1 MEGRKSLSSREALN
15 ELVPTHR
22 TLAILQSP
30 LPYLPVQTLHSRRI
44 LAMRDQFPYPRVD
57 AVDDGDLGH
66 LHKESHGLDEGNS
79 TAAGVPPI
87 HPILSL
93 APELIS
99 LIFVH
104 CLPSLALGQQ
114 ELHPSKAP
122 ILLTHIC
129 GAWRAL
135 ALRTPAL
142 WASVAFQL
150 FHRLSSAANPQPLE
164 LQFCKLAWW
173 LAQGASHPL
182 TLFLHCRQQHPD
194 IVPLLVG
201 HAARW
206 ADVDLFLHPTTLA
219 AFASGLELEVPL
231 LRRLS
236 LGCSPGTLPHITTL
250 FATAPRL
257 TDVSLLKLPLAAVK
271 LPWCQLAH
279 FYASC
284 AEVND
289 VVRVLRLAPALQ
301 RLQLDFQHW
310 PPLPSLTPPPD
321 AETESKGSDVDVES
335 DITHDSLTSLTLHTH
350 PASPVPLPL
359 LLGLLTLPSLASL
372 TLPPLGP
379 ADIHAFAAF
388 ALRSRLS
395 HTLRELTLALAPL
408 PCGAILDILA
418 PLLSLQKLELRFPG
432 EVVLGDVLRALTLAG
447 TEGAEAGEGVSDGAD
462 PSADAVAGTESEG
475 ETDED
480 EEPLRAPFLPSLQ
493 HLYVDCFRG
502 TVPYTALRAALE
514 ARWSPDP
521 AEERGYAE
529 VEANSAPPPPP
540 SMSTSP
546 SPRGSADQDRSATAP
561 GPSPLRSFALTTL
574 APTPVPPKN
583 AATPSH
589 TSPSLAPSMAP
600 FWKHPDA
607 DVAALR
613 ALKARGMDVSVA
625 YVYGGR
631 VV

>member
-1 MEGRKSLSSREALN
+1 
-15 ELVPTHR
+15 
-22 TLAILQSP
+22 
-30 LPYLPVQTLHSRRI
+30 
-44 LAMRDQFPYPRVD
+44 MRDQFPYPRVD

-66 LHKESHGLDEGNS
+66 LHKETPKSYGLDEGNS
-79 TAAGVPPI
+79 TASGVPPL

-104 CLPSLALGQQ
+104 CLPSLTLGQQ

-135 ALRTPAL
+135 ALGTPAL

-164 LQFCKLAWW
+164 PQFCKLAWW

-194 IVPLLVG
+194 IVPLLVE

-206 ADVDLFLHPTTLA
+206 ADVDLFLHPTTLT
-219 AFASGLELEVPL
+219 AFASALAESHCELEVPL

-236 LGCSPGTLPHITTL
+236 LGCSPGALPHITTL
-250 FATAPRL
+250 FAHAPRL

-271 LPWCQLAH
+271 LPWCQLTR

-289 VVRVLRLAPALQ
+289 AVRMLRLAPALQ
-301 RLQLDFQHW
+301 HLQLDFQHW

-321 AETESKGSDVDVES
+321 AETESEGWDVDVES
-335 DITHDSLTSLTLHTH
+335 DITHESLTSLTLHTH
-350 PASPVPLPL
+350 PASPVPLAL
-359 LLGLLTLPSLASL
+359 LLRFLTLPSLASF

-379 ADIHAFAAF
+379 ADVRAFAAF

-408 PCGAILDILA
+408 PCGAILDVLA

-447 TEGAEAGEGVSDGAD
+447 TEVAEAGEGVSDGAA
-462 PSADAVAGTESEG
+462 PGADAVAGTESEG
-475 ETDED
+475 TTDED

-493 HLYVDCFRG
+493 HLHVDCFRG
-502 TVPYTALRAALE
+502 TVPYAALRAALE

-529 VEANSAPPPPP
+529 VEADSAPPPPP
-540 SMSTSP
+540 SVMRPRHPIPHRRWRRQCPRSGSTP
-546 SPRGSADQDRSATAP
+546 TRTWRRCGRS
-561 GPSPLRSFALTTL
+561 R
-574 APTPVPPKN
+574 
-583 AATPSH
+583 
-589 TSPSLAPSMAP
+589 
-600 FWKHPDA
+600 
-607 DVAALR
+607 R
-613 ALKARGMDVSVA
+613 AGWT
-625 YVYGGR
+625 
-631 VV
+631 